1 MAIIK
6 LKIDDDIKNQATDIF
21 NKLGLDLSTAIRLF
35 LIRSIYEKGIPFRV
49 FIDKESYDASKAIAI
64 MEKIQ
69 DSSMKSGISSMTLD
83 EINQEIT
90 QVRKERSSN
99 K

>member
-6 LKIDDDIKNQATDIF
+6 LRIDDDIKNQATDIF
-21 NKLGLDLSTAIRLF
+21 NKLGLDLLTAIKLF
-35 LIRSIYEKGIPFRV
+35 LIRSIYEKGIPFLV
-49 FIDKESYDASKAIAI
+49 VLDKEPYDASKASTI